1 MQASADEQE
10 TLLRK
15 VSLLGAGLGLGTTV
29 HLVPFQ
35 DSMSVVATGKPKF
48 PTAVQARADRQE
60 TPVRALPPPLGCGPL
75 GLGTMDHLVPFQDST
90 RVLVT
95 VLLR

>member
-1 MQASADEQE
+1 VQAFAEGQE

-48 PTAVQARADRQE
+48 PTAVQALAETQE
-60 TPVRALPPPLGCGPL
+60 MPSRMAIGLL
-75 GLGTMDHLVPFQDST
+75 GLGTIDHVVPFQDSM
-90 RVLVT
+90 RAALC
-95 VLLR
+95 

>member
-1 MQASADEQE
+1 VQVFAEGQE

-35 DSMSVVATGKPKF
+35 DSIRAADTGKPKS
-48 PTAVQARADRQE
+48 PTAVQALAETQE
-60 TPVRALPPPLGCGPL
+60 MPSRMAMGLL
-75 GLGTMDHLVPFQDST
+75 GLGTIDHVVPFQASM
-90 RVLVT
+90 RAALW
-95 VLLR
+95 